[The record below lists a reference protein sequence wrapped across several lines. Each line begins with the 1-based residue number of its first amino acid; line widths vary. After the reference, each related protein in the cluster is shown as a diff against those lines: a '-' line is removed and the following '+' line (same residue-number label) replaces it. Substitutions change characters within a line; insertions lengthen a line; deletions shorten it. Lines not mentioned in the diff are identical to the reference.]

1 MLWDAALGVEIFKL
15 VLHRGVRWP
24 GAEECLTKQAGE
36 MEAKQVCQPPVVKLS
51 YNDDLQCAVWI
62 LVAGYAQ
69 LCVWG
74 GGGGGRAA
82 EPKIQKTHQTPQNQK
97 A

>member
-1 MLWDAALGVEIFKL
+1 
-15 VLHRGVRWP
+15 
-24 GAEECLTKQAGE
+24 

-74 GGGGGRAA
+74 GGGGGRGGTQNPKNPPNPPKSKSLIPEIRVTWKMVA
-82 EPKIQKTHQTPQNQK
+82 E
-97 A
+97 